1 MADRYVSKYLFI
13 SSGSL
18 RNPQIRNLVS
28 LAHTLASVGKVSV
41 DFSHLKTVI
50 KANGLTVPGQ
60 EIESNVNTDDSNNL
74 YD

>member
-1 MADRYVSKYLFI
+1 MLWQVSSHLFRIAKESADK
-13 SSGSL
+13 
-18 RNPQIRNLVS
+18 NLVS

-60 EIESNVNTDDSNNL
+60 EVESNANSSKSSL

>member
-13 SSGSL
+13 SSESL
-18 RNPQIRNLVS
+18 RNPQIKNLVS
-28 LAHTLASVGKVSV
+28 LAHTLASVGKASV

-60 EIESNVNTDDSNNL
+60 EIESDVNTDDSNNL